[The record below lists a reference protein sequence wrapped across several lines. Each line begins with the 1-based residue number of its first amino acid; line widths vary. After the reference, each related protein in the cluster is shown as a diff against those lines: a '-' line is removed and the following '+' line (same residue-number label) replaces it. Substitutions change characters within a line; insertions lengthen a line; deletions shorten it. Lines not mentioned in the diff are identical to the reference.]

1 VTLLARRKSAKKT
14 RQWAPNPY
22 AIAQLLVDNLNIEPV
37 YESSGEEADKF
48 LHRAFNIK
56 GERATLTEAVEL
68 FRKLAV
74 AVGSPMSTAQ
84 VLELAEAKRVAQL
97 FAVEQIK
104 RILPYLVPLLD
115 AEFKPFDTG
124 HSRQGQS
131 VQTWFGDAGQ
141 LMIDEASYLDPI
153 QGAVSNCYLISAM
166 IALAW
171 VKPPSWEAGLR
182 SARFSPPEESSF
194 EWRFHNDRGR
204 ERSPVKIS
212 GRIPVNAKRKPRY
225 ARSAS
230 GESWPSMLEKAYVMK
245 MRGADAKEAEPTLAD
260 YQAIEKQG
268 STPPVA
274 CQVLAGGLLGGE
286 ILDSAS
292 DAKLFSPGRTGPVK
306 TSGVVRRPVMAWT
319 KDDIG
324 VKDRKVWEKTGL
336 WPNHAYA
343 VLGVMPSKHIV
354 LRNPHGVATTARRGY
369 ATGKWQPDDRDPV
382 ELNKNGVFAISPPLF
397 FKHFEDMGWVEHKP
411 QRRRRSGS

>member
-1 VTLLARRKSAKKT
+1 MKKT

-22 AIAQLLVDNLNIEPV
+22 AIAQLLLDILDIESVYKATGEGADN
-37 YESSGEEADKF
+37 F
-48 LHRAFNIK
+48 LRQAFNAK
-56 GERATLTEAVEL
+56 GEKTTLAEAVEL
-68 FRKLAV
+68 FQKLAV
-74 AVGSPMSTAQ
+74 AVGRPMSTAQ
-84 VLELAEAKRVAQL
+84 VLELAEAKRIARL
-97 FAVEQIK
+97 FAVEQI
-104 RILPYLVPLLD
+104 RRVLPYLVPLLD
-115 AEFKPFDTG
+115 AEIAP
-124 HSRQGQS
+124 
-131 VQTWFGDAGQ
+131 TWFRDAGQ

-153 QGAVSNCYLISAM
+153 QGAISDCYLISAM

-194 EWRFHNDRGR
+194 QWRFHNDRGR
-204 ERSPVKIS
+204 ERSLVKIS
-212 GRIPVNAKRKPRY
+212 GRIPVNAKKKPRY

-230 GESWPSMLEKAYVMK
+230 GESWPAMLEKAYVMK
-245 MRGADAKEAEPTLAD
+245 RRSTDAKKAEPTLAD

-274 CQVLAGGLLGGE
+274 CQALAGGLIEGE
-286 ILDSAS
+286 ILDTAS
-292 DAKLFSPGRTGPVK
+292 DAKLFSPGRTGLVK

-343 VLGVMPSKHIV
+343 VLGVMSSKHIV
-354 LRNPHGVATTARRGY
+354 LRNPHGVATTVRRGY
-369 ATGKWQPDDRDPV
+369 ATGEWQPDDRDPV
-382 ELNKNGVFAISPPLF
+382 ELNKNGVFAILPALF

-411 QRRRRSGS
+411 QRQRRSGS

>member
-1 VTLLARRKSAKKT
+1 MTLLARRKSAKKT

>member
-37 YESSGEEADKF
+37 YESSGADADKF
-48 LHRAFNIK
+48 LLGAFNIK

-68 FRKLAV
+68 FRKLAA
-74 AVGSPMSTAQ
+74 AVGRPISTAQ

-97 FAVEQIK
+97 FTVEQIK
-104 RILPYLVPLLD
+104 RVLPYLVPLLD
-115 AEFKPFDTG
+115 AEFEPFDTG
-124 HSRQGQS
+124 QGPQGQS

-141 LMIDEASYLDPI
+141 LMIDDASYLDPI

-171 VKPPSWEAGLR
+171 VKPPSWVSALR
-182 SARFSPPEESSF
+182 SARFNPPEEAAF

-204 ERSPVKIS
+204 DRSPVKIS
-212 GRIPVNAKRKPRY
+212 GRIPVNAKKKPRY

-230 GESWPSMLEKAYVMK
+230 GESWPAMLEKAYVMQ
-245 MRGADAKEAEPTLAD
+245 RRSADAKEAEPTLAD

-268 STPPVA
+268 STPPTA
-274 CQVLAGGLLGGE
+274 CRALVGGDVGGE
-286 ILDSAS
+286 ILDTPS
-292 DAKLFSPGRTGPVK
+292 DMKLFSPSRTGLVK
-306 TSGVVRRPVMAWT
+306 ASGVVRRPVMAWT

-343 VLGVMPSKHIV
+343 LLGVMPSKHIV
-354 LRNPHGVATTARRGY
+354 LRNPHGVATTVRRGY
-369 ATGKWQPDDRDPV
+369 ATGKWQPADRDPV

-411 QRRRRSGS
+411 QRRRRP

>member
-1 VTLLARRKSAKKT
+1 MKKT
-14 RQWAPNPY
+14 SQWAPNPY
-22 AIAQLLVDNLNIEPV
+22 AIAQLLLDTLDLEQV
-37 YESSGEEADKF
+37 YEASGEGADNF
-48 LHRAFNIK
+48 LRLAFNAK
-56 GERATLTEAVEL
+56 GEKTTLAEAVEL

-74 AVGSPMSTAQ
+74 AVDRPMSTAK

-97 FAVEQIK
+97 FAIEQI
-104 RILPYLVPLLD
+104 RRVLPYLVPLLD
-115 AEFKPFDTG
+115 AEFVPG
-124 HSRQGQS
+124 
-131 VQTWFGDAGQ
+131 WFEDAGP
-141 LMIDEASYLDPI
+141 LMINEASYLDPI

-182 SARFSPPEESSF
+182 SARFNPPDEASF
-194 EWRFHNDRGR
+194 EWRFHSDRGR

-230 GESWPSMLEKAYVMK
+230 GESWPAMLEKAYVMK
-245 MRGADAKEAEPTLAD
+245 RRSADAKEAEPTLAD

-268 STPPVA
+268 STPPAA
-274 CQVLAGGLLGGE
+274 CQALVGGDVGGE
-286 ILDSAS
+286 ILDTPS
-292 DAKLFSPGRTGPVK
+292 DVKLFSPSRTGLVK
-306 TSGVVRRPVMAWT
+306 ASGVVRRPVMAWT
-319 KDDIG
+319 KDNIG
-324 VKDRKVWEKTGL
+324 VKDPKVWEKTGL

-343 VLGVMPSKHIV
+343 LLGVMPSKHIV
-354 LRNPHGVATTARRGY
+354 LRNPHGVATTVRRGY
-369 ATGKWQPDDRDPV
+369 ATGKWQPADRDPA

-411 QRRRRSGS
+411 QRRRHP

>member
-1 VTLLARRKSAKKT
+1 MKKT

-56 GERATLTEAVEL
+56 GDRATLTEAVEL

-74 AVGSPMSTAQ
+74 AVGRPMSTAQ

-124 HSRQGQS
+124 HNRKGQS
-131 VQTWFGDAGQ
+131 VQTWFGEAGQ
-141 LMIDEASYLDPI
+141 LMIDETSYLDPI
-153 QGAVSNCYLISAM
+153 QGAVSDCYLISAM

-245 MRGADAKEAEPTLAD
+245 RRSTDTKEAEPTLAD

-274 CQVLAGGLLGGE
+274 CQALAGGILGGE

-292 DAKLFSPGRTGPVK
+292 DAKLFSPGRTGLVK

-343 VLGVMPSKHIV
+343 VLGVMSSKHIV
-354 LRNPHGVATTARRGY
+354 LRNPHGVATTVRRGY
-369 ATGKWQPDDRDPV
+369 APGEWWQPADRDPV
-382 ELNKNGVFAISPPLF
+382 ELNKNGVFAISPALF

-411 QRRRRSGS
+411 QRQRRTRS

>member
-1 VTLLARRKSAKKT
+1 MKKT

-22 AIAQLLVDNLNIEPV
+22 AIAQLLLDVLDIEPV
-37 YESSGEEADKF
+37 YEASGEGADNF
-48 LHRAFNIK
+48 LRRAFNAK
-56 GERATLTEAVEL
+56 GEKTTLAEAVQL
-68 FRKLAV
+68 FQKLAV
-74 AVGSPMSTAQ
+74 AVDRPMSTAQ
-84 VLELAEAKRVAQL
+84 VLELAEAKRIARL
-97 FAVEQIK
+97 FAVEQI
-104 RILPYLVPLLD
+104 RRVLPYLVLLSD
-115 AEFKPFDTG
+115 AEFAP
-124 HSRQGQS
+124 
-131 VQTWFGDAGQ
+131 TWFRDAGQ

-153 QGAVSNCYLISAM
+153 QGAVSDCYLISAM

-212 GRIPVNAKRKPRY
+212 ARIPVNAKKKPRY

-354 LRNPHGVATTARRGY
+354 LRNPHGVATTVRRGY
-369 ATGKWQPDDRDPV
+369 ATGEWQPADRDPV
-382 ELNKNGVFAISPPLF
+382 ELNKNGVFAISPALF

-411 QRRRRSGS
+411 QRRRRSRS